1 MDPNT
6 LSMEQG
12 KELLKQWGIP
22 QQDIDLMVEK
32 WVVVASVEAMLR
44 FPLKPGE
51 DPTARCVSQGKC
63 QLTVDQPQATS
74 QRPDDPKDRKTN
86 DQLKSKPDQKP
97 KAMNQM
103 ARHSVCHQPRRPL
116 KDNKPQRRSVCQRA
130 SPPDGEYSKVKCKNC
145 GAFGHLAK
153 SKRCPMKSW
162 GRAIPL
168 LALGGN
174 QEKENLKPKKPDGLQ
189 PAESL
194 RKTERQEAGTHSETP
209 YRSRCATEAPNKTPQ
224 LSTDGPAQGSGV
236 NFADSPHHVLKK
248 FTPGPAGSAKP
259 TAKGPDVSSRD
270 TLQPARKTPTL
281 GHRSNPQAQIKVAE
295 GDSKL
300 PPQPVTENCVQNSKL
315 STQAPGKRSAQD
327 SIQTSQNR
335 PKKSRLLVSQ
345 PLSSTSGPAHSRAP
359 QGSTKTPVL
368 KPISDPQPPSNSR
381 CSSSGQNF
389 PIFQP
394 RVSSRVPDTTQ
405 RIGPKKQDSARSRTP
420 PASNPGKSTT
430 AHQNTHVLKESE
442 RQGPQVTRSVL
453 YEDLLVSS
461 SSDDSD

>member
-1 MDPNT
+1 M
-6 LSMEQG
+6 
-12 KELLKQWGIP
+12 P
-22 QQDIDLMVEK
+22 QH
-32 WVVVASVEAMLR
+32 
-44 FPLKPGE
+44 
-51 DPTARCVSQGKC
+51 PT
-63 QLTVDQPQATS
+63 
-74 QRPDDPKDRKTN
+74 
-86 DQLKSKPDQKP
+86 
-97 KAMNQM
+97 
-103 ARHSVCHQPRRPL
+103 RPL
-116 KDNKPQRRSVCQRA
+116 PVQT
-130 SPPDGEYSKVKCKNC
+130 
-145 GAFGHLAK
+145 
-153 SKRCPMKSW
+153 SKRKSPLGSALPCPL
-162 GRAIPL
+162 P
-168 LALGGN
+168 
-174 QEKENLKPKKPDGLQ
+174 
-189 PAESL
+189 
-194 RKTERQEAGTHSETP
+194 SETP

-295 GDSKL
+295 VDSKL

-335 PKKSRLLVSQ
+335 PKKPRLLVSQ
-345 PLSSTSGPAHSRAP
+345 PLSSTSGPAHSRPP
-359 QGSTKTPVL
+359 QESTKTPVL

-381 CSSSGQNF
+381 CSSSGQNC

-420 PASNPGKSTT
+420 PASNPGKST
-430 AHQNTHVLKESE
+430 AARQNTLVLKESE

>member
-1 MDPNT
+1 
-6 LSMEQG
+6 
-12 KELLKQWGIP
+12 
-22 QQDIDLMVEK
+22 
-32 WVVVASVEAMLR
+32 
-44 FPLKPGE
+44 
-51 DPTARCVSQGKC
+51 
-63 QLTVDQPQATS
+63 
-74 QRPDDPKDRKTN
+74 
-86 DQLKSKPDQKP
+86 
-97 KAMNQM
+97 MNQM

-162 GRAIPL
+162 GVAVPL
-168 LALGGN
+168 LALGRN
-174 QEKENLKPKKPDGLQ
+174 QEKENLKPKKPDELQ

-194 RKTERQEAGTHSETP
+194 RKTERQEAGTHRHEGQQRKAGPQATQGRPQKEPKNSEAATEPCAYLRHPTRPLPVQTSKRKSPLGSALPCPLPSETP
-209 YRSRCATEAPNKTPQ
+209 YRSRCTTEAPNKTPQ
-224 LSTDGPAQGSGV
+224 LSTDSPAQGSGV

-248 FTPGPAGSAKP
+248 FTPGPAGSAKL

-295 GDSKL
+295 VDSKL
-300 PPQPVTENCVQNSKL
+300 PPQPVTKNCVQNSKL

-327 SIQTSQNR
+327 TMQTSQNH
-335 PKKSRLLVSQ
+335 PKKPRLFVSQ
-345 PLSSTSGPAHSRAP
+345 PLSSTSGPAHSRASE
-359 QGSTKTPVL
+359 GSTRTLVL
-368 KPISDPQPPSNSR
+368 KPISDPQPPSNSH
-381 CSSSGQNF
+381 CSSSGQNC

-394 RVSSRVPDTTQ
+394 RVSSHVPDMTQ

-420 PASNPGKSTT
+420 PASNPGKST
-430 AHQNTHVLKESE
+430 AACQNTHVLKESE

>member
-1 MDPNT
+1 
-6 LSMEQG
+6 
-12 KELLKQWGIP
+12 
-22 QQDIDLMVEK
+22 
-32 WVVVASVEAMLR
+32 
-44 FPLKPGE
+44 
-51 DPTARCVSQGKC
+51 
-63 QLTVDQPQATS
+63 
-74 QRPDDPKDRKTN
+74 
-86 DQLKSKPDQKP
+86 
-97 KAMNQM
+97 MNQM

-116 KDNKPQRRSVCQRA
+116 KDNNPQRRLLCQRA

-162 GRAIPL
+162 GVAVPL
-168 LALGGN
+168 LALGRN
-174 QEKENLKPKKPDGLQ
+174 QEKENLKPKKPDELQ

-194 RKTERQEAGTHSETP
+194 RKTERQEAGTHRCNLHPTRPLPVQTSKRKSPLGSALPCPLPSETP
-209 YRSRCATEAPNKTPQ
+209 YRSRCTTEAPNKTPQ
-224 LSTDGPAQGSGV
+224 LSTDSPAQGSGV

-295 GDSKL
+295 VDSKL
-300 PPQPVTENCVQNSKL
+300 PPQPVTKNCVQNSKL
-315 STQAPGKRSAQD
+315 STQAPGKRSVQD
-327 SIQTSQNR
+327 TMQTSQNC
-335 PKKSRLLVSQ
+335 PKKPRLLVSQ

-359 QGSTKTPVL
+359 QGSTKMPVL
-368 KPISDPQPPSNSR
+368 KPISDPQPPSNSH
-381 CSSSGQNF
+381 CSSSGQNC

-394 RVSSRVPDTTQ
+394 RVSSHVPDMTQ

-420 PASNPGKSTT
+420 PASNPGKST
-430 AHQNTHVLKESE
+430 AACQNTHVLKESE

-453 YEDLLVSS
+453 CEDLLVSS